1 MTVNQESVFVGK
13 RVLIT
18 GAGAGIGR
26 ALAMTYARIGA
37 QVVLADRNGEGLRQ
51 TEEWLSGEGLNSDS
65 IQADISKPEN
75 VERLFSSID
84 EQGGQLHILIN
95 NAGFGIW
102 KSPYDLELDEWDS
115 VINTNLRGTFLCSR
129 EAAKRMRGNG
139 GGSIVNISSTR
150 ALMSEPN
157 SEAYAASKGG
167 ILALTHALAVS
178 LGPDQITV
186 NAICPGWIETGDYDS
201 LRPVDHSQHP
211 AGRVGTTD
219 DIARACLYLTDPRNS
234 FVTGTN
240 LTVDGGMTKRMIYE
254 E

>member
-1 MTVNQESVFVGK
+1 MEQEEAVFQGK
-13 RVLIT
+13 IALIT

-26 ALAMTYARIGA
+26 ALAMTYAKAGA
-37 QVVLADRNGEGLRQ
+37 HVILADRNAEGLEQTAELLRGEGRDAAPV
-51 TEEWLSGEGLNSDS
+51 T
-65 IQADISKPEN
+65 ADISKPED
-75 VERLFSSID
+75 VKRLFQAVD
-84 EQGGQLHILIN
+84 EQGGRLHILIN

-102 KSPYDLELDEWDS
+102 KSPYDLELEEWDS
-115 VINTNLRGTFLCSR
+115 VVNTNLRGTFLCSR
-129 EAAKRMRGNG
+129 EAAKRMKING

-178 LGPDQITV
+178 LGPDSITV

-201 LRPVDHSQHP
+201 LRPIDHSQHP
-211 AGRVGTTD
+211 AGRVGKTE
-219 DIARACLYLTDPRNS
+219 DIARACLYLTDPRNN
-234 FVTGTN
+234 FVTGTH

>member
-1 MTVNQESVFVGK
+1 MIQELSIFEGK
-13 RVLIT
+13 KVLIT

-26 ALAMTYARIGA
+26 ALAMTYASIGA
-37 QVVLADRNGEGLRQ
+37 NVILADRNAEGLEQ
-51 TEEWLSGEGLNSDS
+51 TAELLRNEGFDS
-65 IQADISKPEN
+65 MTDHADISRPEE
-75 VERLFSSID
+75 VERLFANVD
-84 EQGGQLHILIN
+84 EQGGQLDILIN

-115 VINTNLRGTFLCSR
+115 VIHTNLRGTFLCSR
-129 EAAKRMRGNG
+129 EGAKRMRSHG

-178 LGPDQITV
+178 LGPDGITV
-186 NAICPGWIETGDYDS
+186 NAICPGWIETGDYGT
-201 LRPVDHSQHP
+201 LRPADHSQHP
-211 AGRVGTTD
+211 AGRVGRTD
-219 DIARACLYLTDPRNS
+219 DIARACLYLTDPRNN
-234 FVTGTN
+234 FVTGTH